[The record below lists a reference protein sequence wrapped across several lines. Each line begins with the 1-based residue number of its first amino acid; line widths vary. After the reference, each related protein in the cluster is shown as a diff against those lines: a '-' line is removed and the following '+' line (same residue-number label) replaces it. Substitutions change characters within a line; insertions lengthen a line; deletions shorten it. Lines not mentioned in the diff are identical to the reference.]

1 MIGETVKRIIVIRL
15 LAVFGMFTTLS
26 IFGLDGCAREKRSTQ
41 TSVHTDTTQT
51 SGNTDAT
58 PVPTSANPDSH
69 LVVLKQGQASPLP
82 GHPDDAL
89 SFVDVPQESRCP
101 IGVQCV
107 WEGDGTVVLAVS
119 TAGTSDTTRIELHTS
134 SKFATQ
140 ATYKDLNIRLQKLD
154 PYPRKDMKIQLADYE
169 ATLAITRQ

>member
-1 MIGETVKRIIVIRL
+1 MRIGSWLAPFVLIAFVILSQGCRTQK
-15 LAVFGMFTTLS
+15 TTP
-26 IFGLDGCAREKRSTQ
+26 Q
-41 TSVHTDTTQT
+41 N

-58 PVPTSANPDSH
+58 PVPSSAGPDSH
-69 LVVLKQGQASPLP
+69 LVVLKQGQSSPLP
-82 GHPDDAL
+82 DHPDDAL
-89 SFVDVPQESRCP
+89 SFVDVPQDSRCP

-107 WEGDGTVVLAVS
+107 WEGDGTVVLAVL

-154 PYPRKDMKIQLADYE
+154 PYPQKDMKIAPADYVT
-169 ATLAITRQ
+169 TLAIARQ

>member
-1 MIGETVKRIIVIRL
+1 MFSEVIGENVKRVIIVRL
-15 LAVFGMFTTLS
+15 IAVFGLFGVLLL
-26 IFGLDGCAREKRSTQ
+26 FGLDGCAKEKPATKTPAS
-41 TSVHTDTTQT
+41 

-58 PVPTSANPDSH
+58 PSPAGPDSH
-69 LVVLKQGQASPLP
+69 LVVLKQGQSSGLP
-82 GHPDDAL
+82 AHPDDAL
-89 SFVDVPQESRCP
+89 SFVSVLQDSRCP

-107 WEGDGTVVLAVS
+107 WEGDGTVVLAVL

-140 ATYKDLNIRLQKLD
+140 TTYKDLNIRLQKLD
-154 PYPRKDMKIQLADYE
+154 PYPQKDSKIAPADYV